1 MQIDMQKCKKPKTQ
15 SAKRW
20 TKRDKTIL
28 YKKKLVCKEPLEY
41 GTSNL
46 TLIFMVA
53 KPWDP
58 NPSKGSNL
66 TQFSNFYFLKNR
78 FSHLVL
84 TQMRTSSLVFSQ
96 IVIHGDTLRESN

>member
-1 MQIDMQKCKKPKTQ
+1 
-15 SAKRW
+15 
-20 TKRDKTIL
+20 
-28 YKKKLVCKEPLEY
+28 LVCKEPLEY